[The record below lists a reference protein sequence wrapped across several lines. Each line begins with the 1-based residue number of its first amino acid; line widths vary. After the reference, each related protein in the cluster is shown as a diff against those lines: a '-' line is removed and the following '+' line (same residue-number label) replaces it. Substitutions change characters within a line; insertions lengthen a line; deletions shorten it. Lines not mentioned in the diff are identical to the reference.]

1 MEEKQER
8 GGAVRVGMVWGG
20 IGGVVGL
27 VVSLLGSLVG
37 IVVAVFIGVSCG
49 RRAAAAE
56 QRAGALSGLIGGAV
70 AAPVYALGSTIGA
83 LFAAREI
90 GAVRLAA
97 TLSEL
102 LGFEGLGRRDLDL
115 LPRKP
120 RSLRNNRGYA
130 FGRGF
135 HGRRGPGRRGA
146 SKSASRRISA
156 LLTRFGRTATPPRE
170 GPRLPL
176 PVDSRFHG
184 NDGRDGLVT
193 TR

>member
-37 IVVAVFIGVSCG
+37 ILVAVFIGVSCG

-56 QRAGALSGLIGGAV
+56 QRAGALSGLVGGTV

-90 GAVRLAA
+90 GAGRLAA

-102 LGFEGLGRRDLDL
+102 LGSNVSAHEAWTFFLVSLVLSAVIEITLLVLAATAAGAWAKRR
-115 LPRKP
+115 
-120 RSLRNNRGYA
+120 
-130 FGRGF
+130 
-135 HGRRGPGRRGA
+135 
-146 SKSASRRISA
+146 
-156 LLTRFGRTATPPRE
+156 
-170 GPRLPL
+170 
-176 PVDSRFHG
+176 
-184 NDGRDGLVT
+184 
-193 TR
+193 

>member
-37 IVVAVFIGVSCG
+37 LLVAVFIGVSCG

-56 QRAGALSGLIGGAV
+56 QRPGALSGFVGGTV

-102 LGFEGLGRRDLDL
+102 LGSNVSADEAWTFFLASLILSAVIEITLLVLAATAAGAWAKRR
-115 LPRKP
+115 
-120 RSLRNNRGYA
+120 
-130 FGRGF
+130 
-135 HGRRGPGRRGA
+135 
-146 SKSASRRISA
+146 
-156 LLTRFGRTATPPRE
+156 
-170 GPRLPL
+170 
-176 PVDSRFHG
+176 
-184 NDGRDGLVT
+184 
-193 TR
+193 

>member
-1 MEEKQER
+1 MEEREER

-27 VVSLLGSLVG
+27 VVSLVGSLVG
-37 IVVAVFIGVSCG
+37 IVVAVFIGVACG

-56 QRAGALSGLIGGAV
+56 QRAGAISGLVGGAV

-102 LGFEGLGRRDLDL
+102 LGSKVSANEAWTFFLVSLVLSAVIEITLLVLAATAAGAWAKRR
-115 LPRKP
+115 
-120 RSLRNNRGYA
+120 
-130 FGRGF
+130 
-135 HGRRGPGRRGA
+135 
-146 SKSASRRISA
+146 
-156 LLTRFGRTATPPRE
+156 
-170 GPRLPL
+170 
-176 PVDSRFHG
+176 
-184 NDGRDGLVT
+184 
-193 TR
+193 

>member
-27 VVSLLGSLVG
+27 LVSLPGSLVG
-37 IVVAVFIGVSCG
+37 IVVAPFFGISCG

-56 QRAGALSGLIGGAV
+56 RWAGALSGLVSGAI

-90 GAVRLAA
+90 GATRLAA

-102 LGFEGLGRRDLDL
+102 LGSKVSADEAWTLFLVSLVLSAMIEVTLLVAAASAAGAWAKRR
-115 LPRKP
+115 
-120 RSLRNNRGYA
+120 
-130 FGRGF
+130 
-135 HGRRGPGRRGA
+135 
-146 SKSASRRISA
+146 
-156 LLTRFGRTATPPRE
+156 
-170 GPRLPL
+170 
-176 PVDSRFHG
+176 
-184 NDGRDGLVT
+184 
-193 TR
+193 

>member
-1 MEEKQER
+1 MEEKKER
-8 GGAVRVGMVWGG
+8 GGAVRIGMVWGG

-37 IVVAVFIGVSCG
+37 ILVAVFIGISCG

-56 QRAGALSGLIGGAV
+56 QWAGALSGLVGGAI

-102 LGFEGLGRRDLDL
+102 LGSKVSAEEAWTLLLASLVLSAVIEITLLVAASTAAGAWSKRR
-115 LPRKP
+115 
-120 RSLRNNRGYA
+120 
-130 FGRGF
+130 
-135 HGRRGPGRRGA
+135 
-146 SKSASRRISA
+146 
-156 LLTRFGRTATPPRE
+156 
-170 GPRLPL
+170 
-176 PVDSRFHG
+176 
-184 NDGRDGLVT
+184 
-193 TR
+193 

>member
-27 VVSLLGSLVG
+27 LVSLLGSLIG
-37 IVVAVFIGVSCG
+37 IVVAIFIGVSCG

-56 QRAGALSGLIGGAV
+56 QRAGAISGLIGGAI

-102 LGFEGLGRRDLDL
+102 LGSKVTPDEAWAFFLASLVLSAVIEVTLIIGGATAAGAWAKRR
-115 LPRKP
+115 
-120 RSLRNNRGYA
+120 
-130 FGRGF
+130 
-135 HGRRGPGRRGA
+135 
-146 SKSASRRISA
+146 
-156 LLTRFGRTATPPRE
+156 
-170 GPRLPL
+170 
-176 PVDSRFHG
+176 
-184 NDGRDGLVT
+184 
-193 TR
+193 

>member
-1 MEEKQER
+1 MEEKEQR

-49 RRAAAAE
+49 RRAAAVG

-70 AAPVYALGSTIGA
+70 AAPVYALGSAIGA

-90 GAVRLAA
+90 GAARLSA

-102 LGFEGLGRRDLDL
+102 LGSKVSVDETWTFFLASLVLSAIIEVTLLVAASTAAGALAKRR
-115 LPRKP
+115 
-120 RSLRNNRGYA
+120 
-130 FGRGF
+130 
-135 HGRRGPGRRGA
+135 
-146 SKSASRRISA
+146 
-156 LLTRFGRTATPPRE
+156 
-170 GPRLPL
+170 
-176 PVDSRFHG
+176 
-184 NDGRDGLVT
+184 
-193 TR
+193 

>member
-1 MEEKQER
+1 MEEREER

-27 VVSLLGSLVG
+27 VVSLVGSLVG
-37 IVVAVFIGVSCG
+37 IVVAVFIGVACG

-56 QRAGALSGLIGGAV
+56 QRAGAISGLVGGAV

-102 LGFEGLGRRDLDL
+102 LGSKVSADEAWTFFLVSLVLSAVIEITLLVLAATAAGAWAKRR
-115 LPRKP
+115 
-120 RSLRNNRGYA
+120 
-130 FGRGF
+130 
-135 HGRRGPGRRGA
+135 
-146 SKSASRRISA
+146 
-156 LLTRFGRTATPPRE
+156 
-170 GPRLPL
+170 
-176 PVDSRFHG
+176 
-184 NDGRDGLVT
+184 
-193 TR
+193 